1 MELLLSRSVELW
13 GDDDDVDREE
23 LLDIVELDDDEDA
36 VKEELLFLAEG
47 VEVMDDDGLFVVTV
61 VVLDDVDVFA
71 VVGFVAVVLD
81 EETVELVEELF
92 SAIGDVE
99 LVVADEV
106 DNEVDVEP
114 MSQNL
119 MIIIVMKFASH
130 MNLSIQ
136 KDLHLAQMFSTFNL
150 SWYILGI

>member
-13 GDDDDVDREE
+13 EDDDDVDREE

-99 LVVADEV
+99 LAVADEV

-130 MNLSIQ
+130 MNL
-136 KDLHLAQMFSTFNL
+136 
-150 SWYILGI
+150 

>member
-92 SAIGDVE
+92 SAIGKYESATNSKLNVRG
-99 LVVADEV
+99 
-106 DNEVDVEP
+106 
-114 MSQNL
+114 
-119 MIIIVMKFASH
+119 
-130 MNLSIQ
+130 
-136 KDLHLAQMFSTFNL
+136 
-150 SWYILGI
+150 ILRE

>member
-1 MELLLSRSVELW
+1 MELWE
-13 GDDDDVDREE
+13 DDDDVDREE

-99 LVVADEV
+99 LAVADEV

-130 MNLSIQ
+130 MNL
-136 KDLHLAQMFSTFNL
+136 
-150 SWYILGI
+150 

>member
-1 MELLLSRSVELW
+1 MELW

-99 LVVADEV
+99 LAVADEV

-136 KDLHLAQMFSTFNL
+136 KDLNLAQMFSTFDL
-150 SWYILGI
+150 SW

>member
-1 MELLLSRSVELW
+1 MELW

-36 VKEELLFLAEG
+36 VKEELFFLAEG

-119 MIIIVMKFASH
+119 MIIIVMKFAGH
-130 MNLSIQ
+130 MNL
-136 KDLHLAQMFSTFNL
+136 
-150 SWYILGI
+150 